1 MAEAAVGIL
10 MLKTN
15 LPRPPADAL
24 LEPFAAGAR
33 LVAVG
38 ARAIVTS
45 CGCLAD

>member
-15 LPRPPADAL
+15 LPRPPADLL
-24 LEPFAAGAR
+24 LEPFGAAR

-38 ARAIVTS
+38 ARAIITS